1 MSEVPPSAAEPDGSR
16 LTPRARMLIFSSGS
30 LLLLIGVALLLP
42 VPFVKMAPGPTYNVV
57 GEVDG
62 VPVIDVEGT
71 QTYPTTGSLDMTTV
85 MESGGPRGGLTFVD
99 AIGSWF
105 NSADAVVPRELI
117 YPDDVSGEDVTIRQA
132 ALFSTAESNSVAAA
146 LSYLKKPVKTEL
158 VVTAVYEDTPASGKL
173 EPRDRVL
180 ALDSVPVTEP
190 KQVSDAIRA
199 KPIGTTFAF
208 TVERLVDGSLQEVDV
223 QVTSADNP
231 DDPGVPYVGIG
242 VGLNYAAD
250 FDITFTLKDVGGPS
264 AGMMFSLGLVD
275 KLTPEDLA
283 AGRHIAGTG
292 TITPEGEVGPIGGI
306 RQKLAGARNAG
317 AELFLMPAVHCAEAA
332 DHIPDGLTVV
342 PISTL
347 ADAVTAVRRW
357 TSGEESG
364 GTGLA
369 TCPAGA

>member
-208 TVERLVDGSLQEVDV
+208 TVSRLVDGSLQEVDV

>member
-1 MSEVPPSAAEPDGSR
+1 MSKVPLTQAEPDGSR
-16 LTPRARMLIFSSGS
+16 LTPRARMLIFSGGS
-30 LLLLIGVALLLP
+30 LLLLVGVALLLP
-42 VPFVKMAPGPTYNVV
+42 VPFVKMSPGPTYNVV
-57 GEVDG
+57 GEVGG

-71 QTYPTTGSLDMTTV
+71 QTYPTTGFLDMTTV

-105 NSADAVVPRELI
+105 NGADAVVPRELI

-208 TVERLVDGSLQEVDV
+208 TVSRLVDGSLQEVDV

-292 TITPEGEVGPIGGI
+292 TISPEGEVGAIGGI

-332 DHIPDGLTVV
+332 GHIPDGLTVV
-342 PISTL
+342 PVSTL
-347 ADAVTAVRRW
+347 AEAVTAVRLW
-357 TSGEESG
+357 STDAKSEGN
-364 GTGLA
+364 GLA